1 MSDQEVLDAKTKI
14 IAYLELQLMLQEKIN
29 IIEKELEQ
37 WNK

>member
-14 IAYLELQLMLQEKIN
+14 ITYLELQIMLQEKIN